1 MIETTVGIDGMQC
14 GMCEA
19 HVNDTIRAAFP
30 VKKVSASHKKGQ
42 AVILSEEEIPEE
54 ALKEA
59 VKKIGYEVTCAVSE
73 KRTVSPVKIN
83 RITEKKYQLATPI
96 FPEKVV

>member
-1 MIETTVGIDGMQC
+1 MTQITLKIDGMQC
-14 GMCEA
+14 GMCES
-19 HVNDTIRAAFP
+19 HMNDAVRAAFP

-59 VKKIGYEVTCAVSE
+59 VKKIGYEVTSVS
-73 KRTVSPVKIN
+73 SAPYQ
-83 RITEKKYQLATPI
+83 KKGL
-96 FPEKVV
+96 FHR